1 MLSEY
6 QIHNFKAFANQ
17 EKIPIRPIT
26 LIYGQNSSGKSS
38 VLQSLLLLK
47 QTLQEATD
55 PLTLLLAKGNFVD
68 LGNFSQFINQHDLD
82 KSFSFKVFFDLPTEQ
97 IIGNDSKFLSKYLSD
112 NSLLGLEISFKYD
125 KELSKIKFDYVDLF
139 VGDKLRPLLS
149 YIPSI
154 AEDDN
159 GVILN
164 IDESEINFKHSFWQF
179 WWQEFKPNFSKM
191 LLSEIRDILERKEII
206 RLSVRASQKK
216 VANELQ
222 KQKDVLKPKI
232 EQLDYE
238 LEEMKGRVE
247 DQGIGKVQIDGLESE
262 LSDLE
267 NQYLLFDTLLQ
278 LQVRFQKYS
287 LQQAQ
292 EDFVVALKYSHYVL
306 CRNFLLNEVG
316 DWQHDLSEPSSE
328 YLSLVYNK
336 TGSLKPVLDL
346 TMKASTLLRGYLD
359 NLVYIRPLRANPE
372 RLYIFGGNNGEQIGQ
387 GGKNLADVLYTKPD
401 VLNAVNKQ
409 FELFDLGYEIK
420 ILKFKD
426 EETSEL
432 SDVFAIRLIDKYTK
446 VNVSLLDVGFGI
458 SQILPVI
465 IQSVS
470 LEDKTIVIEQPEIHI
485 HPRLQAQLGSLL
497 AESVKPFSNR
507 IGNRFIIET
516 HSEHLLLRLKKL
528 IRKGE
533 LSHEDIAVV
542 YVDRGESG
550 SQCLELRLDSD
561 GDFIDEWPNGFFD
574 ESFNEIFD

>member
-55 PLTLLLAKGNFVD
+55 PQTLLLAKGNLVD
-68 LGNFSQFINQHDLD
+68 LGNFSQYINNHDLD
-82 KSFSFKVFFDLPTEQ
+82 KSFSFKVFFDLDTEQ
-97 IIGNDSKFLSKYLSD
+97 IMGGDSKLLSKYLSD
-112 NSLLGLEISFKYD
+112 NSLLGLEISFNYD
-125 KELSKIKFDYVDLF
+125 KEFSKIKFDRVDLF

-149 YIPSI
+149 YIPNI

-159 GVILN
+159 GIILN

-179 WWQEFKPNFSKM
+179 WWQEFKLDFSKM

-206 RLSVRASQKK
+206 RLSARVSQKK
-216 VANELQ
+216 VGNELQ

-238 LEEMKGRVE
+238 LKEIKSKVE
-247 DQGIGKVQIDGLESE
+247 DQGIGKLQIDGLESE
-262 LSDLE
+262 LSDLD

-287 LQQAQ
+287 LQQAE
-292 EDFVVALKYSHYVL
+292 EDFVIALRYSHYVL
-306 CRNFLLNEVG
+306 CRHFLLNEVG
-316 DWQHDLSEPSSE
+316 DWQYDLSEPRSE
-328 YLSLVYNK
+328 YLSLVYEK
-336 TGSLKPVLDL
+336 SGALKPVLDL
-346 TMKASTLLRGYLD
+346 TIKASTLLRGYLE
-359 NLVYIRPLRANPE
+359 NLVYIRPLRSYPE
-372 RLYIFGGNNGEQIGQ
+372 RLYIFGGNNGEQVGQ
-387 GGKNLADVLYTKPD
+387 GGKNIADVLYTKPD

-420 ILKFKD
+420 ISNFKD
-426 EETSEL
+426 EETSDL
-432 SDVFAIRLIDKYTK
+432 SDVFAIRLIDRYTK

-465 IQSVS
+465 IQSVLS
-470 LEDKTIVIEQPEIHI
+470 RNKTIVIEQPEIHI

-497 AESVKPFSNR
+497 AESVKSF
-507 IGNRFIIET
+507 GNRFIIET
-516 HSEHLLLRLKKL
+516 HSEHLLLRLQKL
-528 IRKGE
+528 IRNGE

-542 YVDRGESG
+542 YVDRGKNG
-550 SQCLELRLDSD
+550 SQCLELRIDSE

-574 ESFNEIFD
+574 EGFNEMFG

>member
-1 MLSEY
+1 
-6 QIHNFKAFANQ
+6 
-17 EKIPIRPIT
+17 
-26 LIYGQNSSGKSS
+26 
-38 VLQSLLLLK
+38 
-47 QTLQEATD
+47 
-55 PLTLLLAKGNFVD
+55 
-68 LGNFSQFINQHDLD
+68 
-82 KSFSFKVFFDLPTEQ
+82 
-97 IIGNDSKFLSKYLSD
+97 
-112 NSLLGLEISFKYD
+112 LLGLEISFKYD
-125 KELSKIKFDYVDLF
+125 KEFSKIMFDHIDLF

-159 GVILN
+159 GIILN

-179 WWQEFKPNFSKM
+179 WWQEFKLDFSKM
-191 LLSEIRDILERKEII
+191 LFSEIRDILERKEII
-206 RLSVRASQKK
+206 RLSARASKIK

-222 KQKDVLKPKI
+222 KQKDVLKPKV

-238 LEEMKGRVE
+238 LKEMKSKVE
-247 DQGIGKVQIDGLESE
+247 DHGIDKVQIDGLESE

-287 LQQAQ
+287 LRQAQ

-306 CRNFLLNEVG
+306 CRHFLLNEVG
-316 DWQHDLSEPSSE
+316 DWQYDLSEPRSE
-328 YLSLVYNK
+328 YLSLIYKK
-336 TGSLKPVLDL
+336 TGAFQPVLDL
-346 TMKASTLLRGYLD
+346 TIKASTLLRGYLD
-359 NLVYIRPLRANPE
+359 NLVYIRPLRAYPE

-387 GGKNLADVLYTKPD
+387 GGKNIADVLYTKPD

-420 ILKFKD
+420 ISKFKD

-470 LEDKTIVIEQPEIHI
+470 SENKTIVIEQPEIHI

-497 AESVKPFSNR
+497 AESVKSF
-507 IGNRFIIET
+507 GNRFIIET

-533 LSHEDIAVV
+533 LTHEDIAVV
-542 YVDRGESG
+542 YVDRGDSG

-574 ESFNEIFD
+574 ESFNEIFG

>member
-55 PLTLLLAKGNFVD
+55 PQTLLLAKGNLVD
-68 LGNFSQFINQHDLD
+68 LGNFSQYINNHDLD
-82 KSFSFKVFFDLPTEQ
+82 KSFSFKVFFDLDTEQ
-97 IIGNDSKFLSKYLSD
+97 IMGGDSKLLSKYLSD
-112 NSLLGLEISFKYD
+112 NSLLGLEISFNYD
-125 KELSKIKFDYVDLF
+125 KEFSKIKFDRVDLF

-149 YIPSI
+149 YIPNI

-159 GVILN
+159 GIILN

-179 WWQEFKPNFSKM
+179 WWQEFKLDFSKM

-206 RLSVRASQKK
+206 RLSARVSQKK
-216 VANELQ
+216 VGNELQ

-238 LEEMKGRVE
+238 LKEIKSKVE
-247 DQGIGKVQIDGLESE
+247 DQGIGKLQIDGLESE

-287 LQQAQ
+287 FQQAE
-292 EDFVVALKYSHYVL
+292 EDFVIALRYSHYVL
-306 CRNFLLNEVG
+306 CRHFLLNEVG
-316 DWQHDLSEPSSE
+316 DWQYDLSEPRSE
-328 YLSLVYNK
+328 YLSLVYEK
-336 TGSLKPVLDL
+336 SGALKPVLDL
-346 TMKASTLLRGYLD
+346 TIKASTLLRGYLD

-372 RLYIFGGNNGEQIGQ
+372 RLYIFGGNNGEQVGQ

-420 ILKFKD
+420 ISKFKD

-465 IQSVS
+465 IQSVLS
-470 LEDKTIVIEQPEIHI
+470 RNKTIVIEQPEIHI

-497 AESVKPFSNR
+497 AESVKSF
-507 IGNRFIIET
+507 GNRFIIET
-516 HSEHLLLRLKKL
+516 HSEHLLLRLQKL
-528 IRKGE
+528 IRNGE

-542 YVDRGESG
+542 YVDRGKNG
-550 SQCLELRLDSD
+550 SQCLELRIDSE

-574 ESFNEIFD
+574 EGFNEMFG

>member
-55 PLTLLLAKGNFVD
+55 PQTLLLAKGNLVD
-68 LGNFSQFINQHDLD
+68 LGNFSQYINNHDLD
-82 KSFSFKVFFDLPTEQ
+82 KSFSFKVFFDLDTEQ
-97 IIGNDSKFLSKYLSD
+97 IMGGDSKLLSKYLSD
-112 NSLLGLEISFKYD
+112 NSLLGLEISFNYD
-125 KELSKIKFDYVDLF
+125 KEFSKIKFDRVDLF

-149 YIPSI
+149 YIPNI

-159 GVILN
+159 GIILN

-179 WWQEFKPNFSKM
+179 WWQEFKLDFSKM

-206 RLSVRASQKK
+206 RLSARVSQKK
-216 VANELQ
+216 VGNELQ

-238 LEEMKGRVE
+238 LKEIKSKVE
-247 DQGIGKVQIDGLESE
+247 DQGIGKLQIDGLESE
-262 LSDLE
+262 LSDLY

-292 EDFVVALKYSHYVL
+292 EDFVIALRYSHYVL
-306 CRNFLLNEVG
+306 CRHFLLNEVG
-316 DWQHDLSEPSSE
+316 DWQYDLSEPRSE
-328 YLSLVYNK
+328 YLSLVYEK
-336 TGSLKPVLDL
+336 SGALKPVLDL
-346 TMKASTLLRGYLD
+346 TIKASTLLRGYLE
-359 NLVYIRPLRANPE
+359 NLVYIRPLRSYPE
-372 RLYIFGGNNGEQIGQ
+372 RLYIFGGNNGEQVGQ
-387 GGKNLADVLYTKPD
+387 GGKNIADVLYTKPD

-420 ILKFKD
+420 ISNFKD
-426 EETSEL
+426 EETSDL
-432 SDVFAIRLIDKYTK
+432 SDVFAIRLIDRYTK

-465 IQSVS
+465 IQSVLS
-470 LEDKTIVIEQPEIHI
+470 RNKTIVIEQPEIHI

-497 AESVKPFSNR
+497 AESVKSF
-507 IGNRFIIET
+507 GNRFIIET
-516 HSEHLLLRLKKL
+516 HSEHLLLRLQKL
-528 IRKGE
+528 IRNGE

-542 YVDRGESG
+542 YVDRGKNG
-550 SQCLELRLDSD
+550 SQCLELRIDSE

-574 ESFNEIFD
+574 EGFNEMFG

>member
-55 PLTLLLAKGNFVD
+55 PQTLLLAKGNLVD
-68 LGNFSQFINQHDLD
+68 LGNFSQYINNHDLD
-82 KSFSFKVFFDLPTEQ
+82 KSFSFKVFFDLDTEQ
-97 IIGNDSKFLSKYLSD
+97 IMGGDSKLLSKYLSA
-112 NSLLGLEISFKYD
+112 NSLLGLEISFNYD
-125 KELSKIKFDYVDLF
+125 KEFSKIKFDRVDLF

-149 YIPSI
+149 YIPNI

-159 GVILN
+159 GIILN

-179 WWQEFKPNFSKM
+179 WWQEFKLDFSKM

-206 RLSVRASQKK
+206 RLSARVSQKK
-216 VANELQ
+216 VGNELQ
-222 KQKDVLKPKI
+222 KQKDVLKTKI

-238 LEEMKGRVE
+238 LKEIKSKVE
-247 DQGIGKVQIDGLESE
+247 DQGIGKLQIDGLESE
-262 LSDLE
+262 LSDLD

-306 CRNFLLNEVG
+306 CRHFLLNEVG
-316 DWQHDLSEPSSE
+316 DWQYDLSEPRSE
-328 YLSLVYNK
+328 YLSLVYKK
-336 TGSLKPVLDL
+336 TGAFQPVLDL
-346 TMKASTLLRGYLD
+346 TIKASTLLRGYLD

-372 RLYIFGGNNGEQIGQ
+372 RLYIFGGNNGEQVGQ

-420 ILKFKD
+420 ISKFKD

-465 IQSVS
+465 IKSVS
-470 LEDKTIVIEQPEIHI
+470 SENETIIIEQPEIHI

-497 AESVKPFSNR
+497 AESVKSF
-507 IGNRFIIET
+507 GNRFIIET
-516 HSEHLLLRLKKL
+516 HSEHLLLRLQKL
-528 IRKGE
+528 IRNGE
-533 LSHEDIAVV
+533 LSHKDVALV
-542 YVDRGESG
+542 YVDRDIDG
-550 SQCLELRLDSD
+550 SRCLKIRLDCD
-561 GDFIDEWPNGFFD
+561 GDFMDKWPNGFFD
-574 ESFNEIFD
+574 ERFNEMFG

>member
-6 QIHNFKAFANQ
+6 QIRNFKAFANQ

-55 PLTLLLAKGNFVD
+55 PQTLLLAKGNFVD
-68 LGNFSQFINQHDLD
+68 LGNFSQYINNHDLD
-82 KSFSFKVFFDLPTEQ
+82 KSFSFKVFFDQ
-97 IIGNDSKFLSKYLSD
+97 ITGNDSKFLSKYLSA

-125 KELSKIKFDYVDLF
+125 KEFSKIMFDHIDLF

-159 GVILN
+159 GIILN

-179 WWQEFKPNFSKM
+179 WWQEFKLDFSKM
-191 LLSEIRDILERKEII
+191 LFSEIRDILERKEII
-206 RLSVRASQKK
+206 RLSARASKIK

-222 KQKDVLKPKI
+222 KQKDVLKPKV

-238 LEEMKGRVE
+238 LKEMKSKVE
-247 DQGIGKVQIDGLESE
+247 DHGIDKVQIDGLESE

-287 LQQAQ
+287 LRQAQ

-306 CRNFLLNEVG
+306 CRHFLLNEVG
-316 DWQHDLSEPSSE
+316 DWQYDLSEPRSE
-328 YLSLVYNK
+328 YLSLIYKK
-336 TGSLKPVLDL
+336 TGAFQPVLDL
-346 TMKASTLLRGYLD
+346 TIKASTLLRGYLD
-359 NLVYIRPLRANPE
+359 NLVYIRPLRAYPE

-387 GGKNLADVLYTKPD
+387 GGKNIADVLYTKPD

-420 ILKFKD
+420 ISKFKD

-470 LEDKTIVIEQPEIHI
+470 SENKTIVIEQPEIHI

-497 AESVKPFSNR
+497 AESVKYF
-507 IGNRFIIET
+507 GNRFIIET

-533 LSHEDIAVV
+533 LTHEDIAVV
-542 YVDRGESG
+542 YVDRGDSG

-574 ESFNEIFD
+574 ESFNEIFG

>member
-55 PLTLLLAKGNFVD
+55 PQTLLLAKGNLVD
-68 LGNFSQFINQHDLD
+68 LGNFSQYINNHDLD
-82 KSFSFKVFFDLPTEQ
+82 KSFSFKVFFDLDTEQ
-97 IIGNDSKFLSKYLSD
+97 IMGGDSKLLSKYLSD
-112 NSLLGLEISFKYD
+112 NSLLGLEISFNYD
-125 KELSKIKFDYVDLF
+125 KEFSKIKFDRVDLF

-149 YIPSI
+149 YIPNI

-159 GVILN
+159 GIILN

-179 WWQEFKPNFSKM
+179 WWQEFKLDFSKM

-206 RLSVRASQKK
+206 RLSVRSSQKK

-222 KQKDVLKPKI
+222 KQKDVLKTKI

-238 LEEMKGRVE
+238 LKEIKSKVE
-247 DQGIGKVQIDGLESE
+247 DQGIGKLQIDGLESE

-287 LQQAQ
+287 FQQAE
-292 EDFVVALKYSHYVL
+292 EDFVIALRYSHYVL
-306 CRNFLLNEVG
+306 CRHFLLNEVG
-316 DWQHDLSEPSSE
+316 DWQYDLSEPRSE
-328 YLSLVYNK
+328 YLSLVYEK
-336 TGSLKPVLDL
+336 SGALKPVLDL
-346 TMKASTLLRGYLD
+346 TIKASTLLRGYLE
-359 NLVYIRPLRANPE
+359 NLVYIRPLRSYPE
-372 RLYIFGGNNGEQIGQ
+372 RLYIFGGNNGEQVGQ
-387 GGKNLADVLYTKPD
+387 GGKNIADVLYTKPD

-420 ILKFKD
+420 ISNFKD
-426 EETSEL
+426 EETSDL
-432 SDVFAIRLIDKYTK
+432 SDVFAIRLIDRYTK

-465 IQSVS
+465 IQSVLS
-470 LEDKTIVIEQPEIHI
+470 RNKTIVIEQPEIHI

-497 AESVKPFSNR
+497 AESVKSF
-507 IGNRFIIET
+507 GNRFIIET
-516 HSEHLLLRLKKL
+516 HSEHLLLRLQKL
-528 IRKGE
+528 IRNGE

-542 YVDRGESG
+542 YVDRGKNG
-550 SQCLELRLDSD
+550 SQCLELRIDSE

-574 ESFNEIFD
+574 EGFNEMFG

>member
-55 PLTLLLAKGNFVD
+55 PQTLLLAKGNLVD
-68 LGNFSQFINQHDLD
+68 LGNFSQYINNHDLD
-82 KSFSFKVFFDLPTEQ
+82 KSFSFKVFFDLDTEQ
-97 IIGNDSKFLSKYLSD
+97 IMGGDSKLLSKYLSD
-112 NSLLGLEISFKYD
+112 NSLLGLEISFNYD
-125 KELSKIKFDYVDLF
+125 KEFSKIKFDRVDLF

-149 YIPSI
+149 YIPNI

-159 GVILN
+159 GIILN

-179 WWQEFKPNFSKM
+179 WWQEFKLDFSKM

-206 RLSVRASQKK
+206 RLSARVSQKK
-216 VANELQ
+216 VGNELQ

-238 LEEMKGRVE
+238 LKEIKSKVE
-247 DQGIGKVQIDGLESE
+247 DQGIGKLQIDGLESE
-262 LSDLE
+262 LSDLY

-292 EDFVVALKYSHYVL
+292 EDFVIALRYSHYVL
-306 CRNFLLNEVG
+306 CRHFLLNEVG
-316 DWQHDLSEPSSE
+316 DWQYDLSEPRSE
-328 YLSLVYNK
+328 YLSLVYEK
-336 TGSLKPVLDL
+336 SGALIKPVLDL
-346 TMKASTLLRGYLD
+346 TIKASTLLRGYLE
-359 NLVYIRPLRANPE
+359 NLVYIRPLRSYPE
-372 RLYIFGGNNGEQIGQ
+372 RLYIFGGNNGEQVGQ
-387 GGKNLADVLYTKPD
+387 GGKNIADVLYTKPD

-420 ILKFKD
+420 ISNFKD
-426 EETSEL
+426 EETSDL
-432 SDVFAIRLIDKYTK
+432 SDVFAIRLIDRYTK

-465 IQSVS
+465 IQSVLS
-470 LEDKTIVIEQPEIHI
+470 RNKTIVIEQPEIHI

-497 AESVKPFSNR
+497 AESVKSF
-507 IGNRFIIET
+507 GNRFIIET
-516 HSEHLLLRLKKL
+516 HSEHLLLRLQKL
-528 IRKGE
+528 IRNGE

-542 YVDRGESG
+542 YVDRGKNG
-550 SQCLELRLDSD
+550 SQCLELRIDSE

-574 ESFNEIFD
+574 EGFNEMFG

>member
-55 PLTLLLAKGNFVD
+55 PQTLLLAKGNLVD
-68 LGNFSQFINQHDLD
+68 LGNFSQYINNHDLD
-82 KSFSFKVFFDLPTEQ
+82 KSFSFKVFFDLDTEQ
-97 IIGNDSKFLSKYLSD
+97 IMGGDSKLLSKYLSD
-112 NSLLGLEISFKYD
+112 NSLLGLEISFNYD
-125 KELSKIKFDYVDLF
+125 KEFSKIKFDRVDLF

-149 YIPSI
+149 YIPNI

-159 GVILN
+159 GIILN

-179 WWQEFKPNFSKM
+179 WWQEFKLDFSKM

-206 RLSVRASQKK
+206 RLSVRSSQKK

-222 KQKDVLKPKI
+222 KQKDVLKTKI

-238 LEEMKGRVE
+238 LKEIKSKVE
-247 DQGIGKVQIDGLESE
+247 DQGIGKLQIDGLESE
-262 LSDLE
+262 LSDLD

-292 EDFVVALKYSHYVL
+292 EDFVIALRYSHYVL
-306 CRNFLLNEVG
+306 CRHFLLNEVG
-316 DWQHDLSEPSSE
+316 DWQYDLSEPRSE
-328 YLSLVYNK
+328 YLSLVYEK
-336 TGSLKPVLDL
+336 SGALKPVLDL
-346 TMKASTLLRGYLD
+346 TIKASTLLRGYLE
-359 NLVYIRPLRANPE
+359 NLVYIRPLRSYPE
-372 RLYIFGGNNGEQIGQ
+372 RLYIFGGNNGEQVGQ

-420 ILKFKD
+420 ISKFKD

-465 IQSVS
+465 IKSVS
-470 LEDKTIVIEQPEIHI
+470 SENETIIIEQPEIHI

-497 AESVKPFSNR
+497 AESVKSF
-507 IGNRFIIET
+507 GNRFIIET
-516 HSEHLLLRLKKL
+516 HSEHLLLRLQKL
-528 IRKGE
+528 IRNGE

-542 YVDRGESG
+542 YVDRGKNG
-550 SQCLELRLDSD
+550 SQCLELRIDSE

-574 ESFNEIFD
+574 EGFNEMFG

>member
-55 PLTLLLAKGNFVD
+55 PQTLLLAKGNLVD
-68 LGNFSQFINQHDLD
+68 LGNFSQYINNHDLD
-82 KSFSFKVFFDLPTEQ
+82 KSFSFKVFFDLDTEQ
-97 IIGNDSKFLSKYLSD
+97 IMGGDSKLLSKYLSD
-112 NSLLGLEISFKYD
+112 NSLLGLEISFNYD
-125 KELSKIKFDYVDLF
+125 KEFSKIKFDRVDLF

-149 YIPSI
+149 YIPNI

-159 GVILN
+159 GIILN

-179 WWQEFKPNFSKM
+179 WWQEFKLDFSKM

-206 RLSVRASQKK
+206 RLSVRSSQKK

-222 KQKDVLKPKI
+222 KQKDVLKTKI

-238 LEEMKGRVE
+238 LKEIKSKVE
-247 DQGIGKVQIDGLESE
+247 DQGIGKLQIDGLESE
-262 LSDLE
+262 LSDLD

-306 CRNFLLNEVG
+306 CRHFLLNEVG
-316 DWQHDLSEPSSE
+316 DWQYDLSEPRSE
-328 YLSLVYNK
+328 YLSLVYEK
-336 TGSLKPVLDL
+336 SGALKPVLDL
-346 TMKASTLLRGYLD
+346 TIKASTLLRGYLE
-359 NLVYIRPLRANPE
+359 NLVYIRPLRSYPE
-372 RLYIFGGNNGEQIGQ
+372 RLYIFGGNNGEQVGQ
-387 GGKNLADVLYTKPD
+387 GGKNIADVLYTKPD

-420 ILKFKD
+420 ISNFKD
-426 EETSEL
+426 EETSDL
-432 SDVFAIRLIDKYTK
+432 SDVFAIRLIDRYTK

-465 IQSVS
+465 IQSVLS
-470 LEDKTIVIEQPEIHI
+470 RNKTIVIEQPEIHI

-497 AESVKPFSNR
+497 AESVKSF
-507 IGNRFIIET
+507 GNRFIIET
-516 HSEHLLLRLKKL
+516 HSEHLLLRLQKL
-528 IRKGE
+528 IRNGE

-542 YVDRGESG
+542 YVDRGKNG
-550 SQCLELRLDSD
+550 SQCLELRIDSE

-574 ESFNEIFD
+574 EGFNEMFG

>member
-55 PLTLLLAKGNFVD
+55 PQTLLLAKGNLVD
-68 LGNFSQFINQHDLD
+68 LGNFSQYINNHDLD
-82 KSFSFKVFFDLPTEQ
+82 KSFSFKVFFDLDTEQ
-97 IIGNDSKFLSKYLSD
+97 IMGGDSKLLSKYLSD
-112 NSLLGLEISFKYD
+112 NSLLGLEISFNYD
-125 KELSKIKFDYVDLF
+125 KEFSKIKFDRVDLF

-149 YIPSI
+149 YIPNI

-159 GVILN
+159 GIILN

-179 WWQEFKPNFSKM
+179 WWQEFKLDFSKM

-206 RLSVRASQKK
+206 RLSARVSQKK
-216 VANELQ
+216 VGNELQ

-238 LEEMKGRVE
+238 LKEIKSKVE
-247 DQGIGKVQIDGLESE
+247 DQGIGKLQIDGLESE

-287 LQQAQ
+287 FQQAE
-292 EDFVVALKYSHYVL
+292 EDFVIALRYSHYVL
-306 CRNFLLNEVG
+306 CRHFLLNEVG
-316 DWQHDLSEPSSE
+316 DWQYDLSEPRSE
-328 YLSLVYNK
+328 YLSLVYEK
-336 TGSLKPVLDL
+336 SGALKPVLDL
-346 TMKASTLLRGYLD
+346 TIKASTLLRGYLE
-359 NLVYIRPLRANPE
+359 NLVYIRPLRSYPE
-372 RLYIFGGNNGEQIGQ
+372 RLYIFGGNNGEQVGQ
-387 GGKNLADVLYTKPD
+387 GGKNIADVLYTKPD

-420 ILKFKD
+420 ISNFKD
-426 EETSEL
+426 EETSDL
-432 SDVFAIRLIDKYTK
+432 SDVFAIRLIDRYTK

-465 IQSVS
+465 IQSVLS
-470 LEDKTIVIEQPEIHI
+470 RNKTIVIEQPEIHI

-497 AESVKPFSNR
+497 AESVKSF
-507 IGNRFIIET
+507 GNRFIIET
-516 HSEHLLLRLKKL
+516 HSEHLLLRLQKL
-528 IRKGE
+528 IRNGE

-542 YVDRGESG
+542 YVDRGKNG
-550 SQCLELRLDSD
+550 SQCLELRIDSE

-574 ESFNEIFD
+574 EGFNEMFG

>member
-55 PLTLLLAKGNFVD
+55 PQTLLLAKGNLVD
-68 LGNFSQFINQHDLD
+68 LGNFSQYINNHDLD
-82 KSFSFKVFFDLPTEQ
+82 KSFSFKVFFDLDTEQ
-97 IIGNDSKFLSKYLSD
+97 IMGGDSKLLSKYLSD
-112 NSLLGLEISFKYD
+112 NSLLGLEISFNYD
-125 KELSKIKFDYVDLF
+125 KEFSKIKFDHVDLF

-149 YIPSI
+149 YIPNI

-159 GVILN
+159 GIILN

-179 WWQEFKPNFSKM
+179 WWQEFKLDFSKM

-206 RLSVRASQKK
+206 RLSARVSQKK
-216 VANELQ
+216 VGNELQ

-238 LEEMKGRVE
+238 LKEIKSKVE
-247 DQGIGKVQIDGLESE
+247 DQGIGKLQIDGLESE
-262 LSDLE
+262 LSDLD

-306 CRNFLLNEVG
+306 CRHFLLNEVG
-316 DWQHDLSEPSSE
+316 DWQYDLSEPRSE
-328 YLSLVYNK
+328 YLSLVYKK
-336 TGSLKPVLDL
+336 TGAFQPVLDL
-346 TMKASTLLRGYLD
+346 TIKASTLLRGYLD

-372 RLYIFGGNNGEQIGQ
+372 RLYIFGGNNGEQVGQ

-420 ILKFKD
+420 ISNFKD
-426 EETSEL
+426 EETSDL
-432 SDVFAIRLIDKYTK
+432 SDVFAIRLIDRYTK

-465 IQSVS
+465 IQSVLS
-470 LEDKTIVIEQPEIHI
+470 RNKTIVIEQPEIHI

-497 AESVKPFSNR
+497 AESVKSF
-507 IGNRFIIET
+507 GNRFIIET
-516 HSEHLLLRLKKL
+516 HSEHLLLRLQKL
-528 IRKGE
+528 IRNGE

-542 YVDRGESG
+542 YVDRGKNG
-550 SQCLELRLDSD
+550 SQCLELRIDSE

-574 ESFNEIFD
+574 EGFNEMFG

>member
-1 MLSEY
+1 MLREY

-47 QTLQEATD
+47 QTLQGATD
-55 PLTLLLAKGNFVD
+55 PQTLLLAKGNFVD
-68 LGNFSQFINQHDLD
+68 LGNFSQYINNHDLD
-82 KSFSFKVFFDLPTEQ
+82 KSFSFKVFFDLDTEQ
-97 IIGNDSKFLSKYLSD
+97 IMGGDSKFLSKYLSA
-112 NSLLGLEISFKYD
+112 NSLLGLEISIKYD
-125 KELSKIKFDYVDLF
+125 KEFSKIKFDHVDLF

-159 GVILN
+159 GIILN

-179 WWQEFKPNFSKM
+179 WWQEFKLDFSKM

-206 RLSVRASQKK
+206 RLSARVSQKK
-216 VANELQ
+216 VGNELQ

-238 LEEMKGRVE
+238 LKEIKSKVE
-247 DQGIGKVQIDGLESE
+247 DQGIGKLQIDGLESE

-267 NQYLLFDTLLQ
+267 NQYLLFDTLFQ

-287 LQQAQ
+287 FQQAE

-306 CRNFLLNEVG
+306 CRHFLLNEVG
-316 DWQHDLSEPSSE
+316 DWQYDLSEPRSE
-328 YLSLVYNK
+328 YLSLVYKK
-336 TGSLKPVLDL
+336 TGALKPVLDL
-346 TMKASTLLRGYLD
+346 TIKASTLLRGYLE
-359 NLVYIRPLRANPE
+359 NLVYIRPLRSYPE
-372 RLYIFGGNNGEQIGQ
+372 RLYIFGGNNGEQVGQ
-387 GGKNLADVLYTKPD
+387 GGKNIADVLYTKPD

-420 ILKFKD
+420 ISNFKD
-426 EETSEL
+426 EETSDL
-432 SDVFAIRLIDKYTK
+432 SDVFAIRLIDRYTK

-465 IQSVS
+465 IQSVLS
-470 LEDKTIVIEQPEIHI
+470 RNKTIVIEQPEIHI

-497 AESVKPFSNR
+497 AESVKSF
-507 IGNRFIIET
+507 GNRFIIET
-516 HSEHLLLRLKKL
+516 HSEHLLLRLQKL
-528 IRKGE
+528 IRNGE

-542 YVDRGESG
+542 YVDRGKNG
-550 SQCLELRLDSD
+550 SQCLELRIDSE

-574 ESFNEIFD
+574 EGFNEMFG

>member
-55 PLTLLLAKGNFVD
+55 PQTLLLAKGNLVD
-68 LGNFSQFINQHDLD
+68 LGNFSQYINNHDLD
-82 KSFSFKVFFDLPTEQ
+82 KSFSFKVFFDLDTEQ
-97 IIGNDSKFLSKYLSD
+97 IMGGDSKLLSKYLSA
-112 NSLLGLEISFKYD
+112 NSLLGLEISIKYD
-125 KELSKIKFDYVDLF
+125 KEFSKIKFDHVDLF

-159 GVILN
+159 GIILN

-179 WWQEFKPNFSKM
+179 WWQEFKLDFSKM

-222 KQKDVLKPKI
+222 KQKDVLKTKI

-238 LEEMKGRVE
+238 LKEIKSKVE
-247 DQGIGKVQIDGLESE
+247 DQGIGKLQIDGLESE
-262 LSDLE
+262 LSDLD

-306 CRNFLLNEVG
+306 CRHFLLNEVG
-316 DWQHDLSEPSSE
+316 DWQYDLSEPRSE
-328 YLSLVYNK
+328 YLSLVYKK
-336 TGSLKPVLDL
+336 TGAFQPVLDL
-346 TMKASTLLRGYLD
+346 TIKASTLLRGYLD

-372 RLYIFGGNNGEQIGQ
+372 RLYIFGGNNGEQVGQ

-420 ILKFKD
+420 ISKFKD

-465 IQSVS
+465 IKSVS
-470 LEDKTIVIEQPEIHI
+470 SENETIIIEQPEIHI

-497 AESVKPFSNR
+497 AESVKSF
-507 IGNRFIIET
+507 GNRFIIET
-516 HSEHLLLRLKKL
+516 HSEHLLLRLQKL
-528 IRKGE
+528 IRNGE
-533 LSHEDIAVV
+533 LSHKDVALV
-542 YVDRGESG
+542 YVDRDIDG
-550 SQCLELRLDSD
+550 SRCLKIRLDCD
-561 GDFIDEWPNGFFD
+561 GDFMDKWPNGFFD
-574 ESFNEIFD
+574 ERFNEMFG

>member
-1 MLSEY
+1 MLREY

-47 QTLQEATD
+47 QTLQGATD
-55 PLTLLLAKGNFVD
+55 PQTLLLAKGNFVD
-68 LGNFSQFINQHDLD
+68 LGNFSQYINNHDLD
-82 KSFSFKVFFDLPTEQ
+82 KSFSFKVFFDLDTEQ
-97 IIGNDSKFLSKYLSD
+97 IMGGDSKFLSKYLSA
-112 NSLLGLEISFKYD
+112 NSLLGLEISIKYD
-125 KELSKIKFDYVDLF
+125 KEFSKIKFDHVDLF

-159 GVILN
+159 GIILN

-179 WWQEFKPNFSKM
+179 WWQEFKLDFSKM

-206 RLSVRASQKK
+206 RLSARVSQKK
-216 VANELQ
+216 VGNELQ

-238 LEEMKGRVE
+238 LKEIKSKVE
-247 DQGIGKVQIDGLESE
+247 DQGIGKLQIDGLESE

-287 LQQAQ
+287 FQQAE
-292 EDFVVALKYSHYVL
+292 EDFVIALSYSHYVL
-306 CRNFLLNEVG
+306 CRHFLLNEVG
-316 DWQHDLSEPSSE
+316 DWQYDLSEPRSE
-328 YLSLVYNK
+328 YLSLVYEK
-336 TGSLKPVLDL
+336 SGALKPVLDL
-346 TMKASTLLRGYLD
+346 TIKASTLLRGYLE
-359 NLVYIRPLRANPE
+359 NLVYIRPLRSYPE
-372 RLYIFGGNNGEQIGQ
+372 RLYIFGGNNGEQVGQ
-387 GGKNLADVLYTKPD
+387 GGKNIADVLYTKPD

-420 ILKFKD
+420 ISNFKD
-426 EETSEL
+426 EETSDL
-432 SDVFAIRLIDKYTK
+432 SDVFAIRLIDRYTK

-465 IQSVS
+465 IQSVLS
-470 LEDKTIVIEQPEIHI
+470 RNKTIVIEQPEIHI

-497 AESVKPFSNR
+497 AESVKSF
-507 IGNRFIIET
+507 GNRFIIET
-516 HSEHLLLRLKKL
+516 HSEHLLLRLQKL
-528 IRKGE
+528 IRNGE

-542 YVDRGESG
+542 YVDRGKNG
-550 SQCLELRLDSD
+550 SQCLELRIDSE

-574 ESFNEIFD
+574 EGFNEMFG

>member
-6 QIHNFKAFANQ
+6 QIRNFKAFANQ

-55 PLTLLLAKGNFVD
+55 PQTLLLAKGNFVD
-68 LGNFSQFINQHDLD
+68 LGNFSQYINNHDLD
-82 KSFSFKVFFDLPTEQ
+82 KSFSFKVFFDQ
-97 IIGNDSKFLSKYLSD
+97 ITGNDSKFLSKYLSA

-125 KELSKIKFDYVDLF
+125 KEFSKIMFDHIDLF

-159 GVILN
+159 GIILN

-179 WWQEFKPNFSKM
+179 WWQEFKLDFSKM
-191 LLSEIRDILERKEII
+191 LFSEIRDILERKEII
-206 RLSVRASQKK
+206 RLSARASKIK

-222 KQKDVLKPKI
+222 KQKDVLKPKV

-238 LEEMKGRVE
+238 LKEMKSKVE
-247 DQGIGKVQIDGLESE
+247 DHGIDKVQIDGLESE

-287 LQQAQ
+287 LRQAQ

-306 CRNFLLNEVG
+306 CRHFLLNEVG
-316 DWQHDLSEPSSE
+316 DWQYDLSEPRSE
-328 YLSLVYNK
+328 YLSLIYKK
-336 TGSLKPVLDL
+336 TGAFQPVLDL
-346 TMKASTLLRGYLD
+346 TIKASTLLRGYLD
-359 NLVYIRPLRANPE
+359 NLVYIRPLRAYPE

-387 GGKNLADVLYTKPD
+387 GGKNIADVLYTKPD

-420 ILKFKD
+420 ISKFKD

-470 LEDKTIVIEQPEIHI
+470 SENKTIVIEQPEIHI

-497 AESVKPFSNR
+497 AESVKSF
-507 IGNRFIIET
+507 GNRFIIET

-533 LSHEDIAVV
+533 LTHEDIAVV
-542 YVDRGESG
+542 YVDRGDSG

-574 ESFNEIFD
+574 ESFNEIFG

>member
-55 PLTLLLAKGNFVD
+55 PQTLLLAKGNLVD
-68 LGNFSQFINQHDLD
+68 LGNFSQYINNHDLD
-82 KSFSFKVFFDLPTEQ
+82 KSFSFKVFFDLDTEQ
-97 IIGNDSKFLSKYLSD
+97 IMGGDSKLLSKYLSD
-112 NSLLGLEISFKYD
+112 NSLLGLEISFNYD
-125 KELSKIKFDYVDLF
+125 KEFSKIKFDRVDLF

-149 YIPSI
+149 YIPNI

-159 GVILN
+159 GIILN

-179 WWQEFKPNFSKM
+179 WWQEFKLDFSKM

-206 RLSVRASQKK
+206 RLSARVSQKK
-216 VANELQ
+216 VGNELQ

-238 LEEMKGRVE
+238 LKEIKSKVE
-247 DQGIGKVQIDGLESE
+247 DQGIGKLQIDGLESE
-262 LSDLE
+262 LSDLD

-292 EDFVVALKYSHYVL
+292 EDFVIALRYSHYVL
-306 CRNFLLNEVG
+306 CRHFLLNEVG
-316 DWQHDLSEPSSE
+316 DWQYDLSEPRSE
-328 YLSLVYNK
+328 YLSLVYEK
-336 TGSLKPVLDL
+336 SGALKPVLDL
-346 TMKASTLLRGYLD
+346 TIKASTLLRGYLE
-359 NLVYIRPLRANPE
+359 NLVYIRPLRSYPE
-372 RLYIFGGNNGEQIGQ
+372 RLYIFGGNNGEQVGQ

-420 ILKFKD
+420 ISNFKD
-426 EETSEL
+426 EETSDL
-432 SDVFAIRLIDKYTK
+432 SDVFAIRLIDRYTK

-465 IQSVS
+465 IQSVLS
-470 LEDKTIVIEQPEIHI
+470 RNKTIVIEQPEIHI

-497 AESVKPFSNR
+497 AESVKSF
-507 IGNRFIIET
+507 GNRFIIET
-516 HSEHLLLRLKKL
+516 HSEHLLLRLQKL
-528 IRKGE
+528 IRNGE

-542 YVDRGESG
+542 YVDRGKNG
-550 SQCLELRLDSD
+550 SQCLELRIDSE

-574 ESFNEIFD
+574 EGFNEMFG

>member
-55 PLTLLLAKGNFVD
+55 PQTLLLAKGNLVD
-68 LGNFSQFINQHDLD
+68 LGNFSQYINNHDLD
-82 KSFSFKVFFDLPTEQ
+82 KSFSFKVFFDLDTEQ
-97 IIGNDSKFLSKYLSD
+97 IMGGDSKLLSKYLSD
-112 NSLLGLEISFKYD
+112 NSLLGLEISFNYD
-125 KELSKIKFDYVDLF
+125 KEFSKIKFDHVDLF

-159 GVILN
+159 GIILN

-179 WWQEFKPNFSKM
+179 WWQEFKLDFSKM

-206 RLSVRASQKK
+206 RLSARVSQKK
-216 VANELQ
+216 VGNELQ
-222 KQKDVLKPKI
+222 KQKDVLKTKI

-238 LEEMKGRVE
+238 LKEIKSKVE
-247 DQGIGKVQIDGLESE
+247 DQGIGKLQIDGLESE
-262 LSDLE
+262 LSDLD

-287 LQQAQ
+287 FQQAE
-292 EDFVVALKYSHYVL
+292 EDFVIALRYSHYVL
-306 CRNFLLNEVG
+306 CRHFLLNEVG
-316 DWQHDLSEPSSE
+316 DWQYDLSEPRSE
-328 YLSLVYNK
+328 YLSLVYEK
-336 TGSLKPVLDL
+336 SGALKPVLDL
-346 TMKASTLLRGYLD
+346 TIKASTLLRGYLE
-359 NLVYIRPLRANPE
+359 NLVYIRPLRSYPE
-372 RLYIFGGNNGEQIGQ
+372 RLYIFGGNNGEQVGQ

-420 ILKFKD
+420 ISKFKD

-432 SDVFAIRLIDKYTK
+432 SDVFAIRLIDRYTK

-465 IQSVS
+465 IQSVLS
-470 LEDKTIVIEQPEIHI
+470 RNKTIVIEQPEIHI

-497 AESVKPFSNR
+497 AESVKSF
-507 IGNRFIIET
+507 GNRFIIET
-516 HSEHLLLRLKKL
+516 HSEHLLLRLQKL
-528 IRKGE
+528 IRNGE

-542 YVDRGESG
+542 YVDRGKNG
-550 SQCLELRLDSD
+550 SQCLELRIDSE

-574 ESFNEIFD
+574 EGFNEMFG

>member
-55 PLTLLLAKGNFVD
+55 PQTLLLAKGNLVD
-68 LGNFSQFINQHDLD
+68 LGNFSQYINNHDLD
-82 KSFSFKVFFDLPTEQ
+82 KSFSFKVFFDLDTEQ
-97 IIGNDSKFLSKYLSD
+97 IMGGDSKLLSKYLSD
-112 NSLLGLEISFKYD
+112 NSLLGLEISFNYD
-125 KELSKIKFDYVDLF
+125 KEFSKIKFDRVDLF

-149 YIPSI
+149 YIPNI

-159 GVILN
+159 GIILN

-179 WWQEFKPNFSKM
+179 WWQEFKLDFSKM

-206 RLSVRASQKK
+206 RLSVRSSQKK

-222 KQKDVLKPKI
+222 KQKDVLKTKI

-238 LEEMKGRVE
+238 LKEIKSKVE
-247 DQGIGKVQIDGLESE
+247 DQGIGKLQIDGLESE
-262 LSDLE
+262 LSDLD

-306 CRNFLLNEVG
+306 CRHFLLNEVG
-316 DWQHDLSEPSSE
+316 DWQYDLSEPRIE
-328 YLSLVYNK
+328 YLSLVYKK
-336 TGSLKPVLDL
+336 TGAFQPVLDL
-346 TMKASTLLRGYLD
+346 TIKASTLLRGYLD

-372 RLYIFGGNNGEQIGQ
+372 RLYIFGGNNGEQVGQ

-420 ILKFKD
+420 ISNFKD
-426 EETSEL
+426 EETSDL
-432 SDVFAIRLIDKYTK
+432 SDVFAIRLIDRYTK

-465 IQSVS
+465 IQSVLS
-470 LEDKTIVIEQPEIHI
+470 RNKTIVIEQPEIHI

-497 AESVKPFSNR
+497 AESVKSF
-507 IGNRFIIET
+507 GNRFIIET
-516 HSEHLLLRLKKL
+516 HSEHLLLRLQKL
-528 IRKGE
+528 IRNGE

-542 YVDRGESG
+542 YVDRGKNG
-550 SQCLELRLDSD
+550 SQCLELRIDSE

-574 ESFNEIFD
+574 EGFNEMFG

>member
-55 PLTLLLAKGNFVD
+55 PQTLLLAKGNFVD
-68 LGNFSQFINQHDLD
+68 LGNFSQYINNHDLD
-82 KSFSFKVFFDLPTEQ
+82 KSFSFKVFFDLDTEQ
-97 IIGNDSKFLSKYLSD
+97 IMGGDSKFLSKYLSA

-125 KELSKIKFDYVDLF
+125 KEFSKIKFDHVDLF

-149 YIPSI
+149 YIPNI

-159 GVILN
+159 GIILN

-179 WWQEFKPNFSKM
+179 WWQEFKLDFSKM

-206 RLSVRASQKK
+206 RLSARVSQKK
-216 VANELQ
+216 VGNELQ

-238 LEEMKGRVE
+238 LKEIKSKVE
-247 DQGIGKVQIDGLESE
+247 DQGIGKLQIDGLESE
-262 LSDLE
+262 LSDLD

-306 CRNFLLNEVG
+306 CRHFLLNEVG
-316 DWQHDLSEPSSE
+316 DWQYDLSEPRSE
-328 YLSLVYNK
+328 YLSLVYKK
-336 TGSLKPVLDL
+336 TGAFQPVLDL
-346 TMKASTLLRGYLD
+346 TIKASTLLRGYLD

-372 RLYIFGGNNGEQIGQ
+372 RLYIFGGNNGEQVGQ

-420 ILKFKD
+420 ISNFKD
-426 EETSEL
+426 EETSDL
-432 SDVFAIRLIDKYTK
+432 SDVFAIRLIDRYTK

-465 IQSVS
+465 IQSVLS
-470 LEDKTIVIEQPEIHI
+470 RNKTIVIEQPEIHI

-497 AESVKPFSNR
+497 AESVKSF
-507 IGNRFIIET
+507 GNRFIIET
-516 HSEHLLLRLKKL
+516 HSEHLLLRLQKL
-528 IRKGE
+528 IRNGE

-542 YVDRGESG
+542 YVDRGKNG
-550 SQCLELRLDSD
+550 SQCLELRIDSE

-574 ESFNEIFD
+574 EGFNEMFG

>member
-55 PLTLLLAKGNFVD
+55 PQTLLLAKGNFVD
-68 LGNFSQFINQHDLD
+68 LGNYSQYINNHDLD
-82 KSFSFKVFFDLPTEQ
+82 KSFSFKVFFDLDTEQ
-97 IIGNDSKFLSKYLSD
+97 IMGGDSKFLSKYLSA

-125 KELSKIKFDYVDLF
+125 KEFSKIMFDHIDLF

-159 GVILN
+159 GIILN

-179 WWQEFKPNFSKM
+179 WWQEFKLDFSKM

-206 RLSVRASQKK
+206 RLSARASQKK

-238 LEEMKGRVE
+238 LKEIKSKVE
-247 DQGIGKVQIDGLESE
+247 DQGIGKLQIDGLESE

-267 NQYLLFDTLLQ
+267 NQYLLFDTLFQ

-287 LQQAQ
+287 FQQAE

-306 CRNFLLNEVG
+306 CRHFLLNEVG
-316 DWQHDLSEPSSE
+316 DWQYDLSEPRSE
-328 YLSLVYNK
+328 YLSLVYKK
-336 TGSLKPVLDL
+336 TGALKPVLDL
-346 TMKASTLLRGYLD
+346 TIKASTLLRGYLD
-359 NLVYIRPLRANPE
+359 NLVYIRPLRAYPE
-372 RLYIFGGNNGEQIGQ
+372 RLYIFGGNNGEQVGQ
-387 GGKNLADVLYTKPD
+387 GGKNIADVLYTKPD

-420 ILKFKD
+420 ISNFKD
-426 EETSEL
+426 EETSDL
-432 SDVFAIRLIDKYTK
+432 SDVFAIRLIDRYTK

-465 IQSVS
+465 IQSVLS
-470 LEDKTIVIEQPEIHI
+470 RNKTIVIEQPEIHI

-497 AESVKPFSNR
+497 AESVKSF
-507 IGNRFIIET
+507 GNRFIIET
-516 HSEHLLLRLKKL
+516 HSEHLLLRLQKL

-533 LSHEDIAVV
+533 LSHEDISVI
-542 YVDRGESG
+542 YIDRGENG
-550 SQCLELRLDSD
+550 SQCLELRLDSE

-574 ESFNEIFD
+574 EGFNEMFG